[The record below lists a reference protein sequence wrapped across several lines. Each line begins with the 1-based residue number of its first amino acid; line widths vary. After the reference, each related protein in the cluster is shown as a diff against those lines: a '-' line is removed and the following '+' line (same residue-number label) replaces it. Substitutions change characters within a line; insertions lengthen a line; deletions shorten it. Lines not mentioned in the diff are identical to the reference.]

1 MPRSEPD
8 TLRRRKRLRDTLL
21 AAADWIVPPAVFR
34 SLTYYRPAELAF
46 RIRNGAV
53 LASNATLRNRHAGER
68 CFILANGPS
77 VNQQNIRPLA
87 HETVISVS
95 KGYHHPDFRTV
106 RPRYH
111 CVPQITYGNM
121 TPEMTV
127 AWFREM
133 DAALPP
139 ETELFL
145 ASQEY
150 ELVQQNRL
158 FPERTVRYLCP
169 GQRYFAKKPAAIPDL
184 TGLVP
189 RAESVPVMALIIALY
204 MGLARSYLLGV
215 EHDWFVSKRY
225 DYFFD
230 RSAVPWKDA
239 GVNSDGTMDNKL
251 LNDLPHVHRLWT
263 QYAALDA
270 LARANNAEIFN
281 ATAGGMLDVF
291 PRVRFEDIVSQ
302 SDARSRAAR
311 G

>member
-1 MPRSEPD
+1 MSSLEPD
-8 TLRRRKRLRDTLL
+8 TQRRHKGLHDIVL
-21 AAADWIVPPAVFR
+21 AAGDWLLPPAVFR

-46 RIRNGAV
+46 RVRKRNV
-53 LASNATLRNRHAGER
+53 LARNAALRGRHAGKR

-87 HETVISVS
+87 NETVFSVS
-95 KGYHHPDFRTV
+95 KGYHHPDFQTV
-106 RPRYH
+106 KPHYH

-127 AWFREM
+127 SWFQEM

-150 ELVQQNRL
+150 DLVQRNRL
-158 FPERTVRYLCP
+158 FSERTVRYVCA
-169 GQRYFAKKPAAIPDL
+169 GQRYFAKQPRAIPDL

-204 MGLARSYLLGV
+204 MGFTRSYLLGV

-230 RSAVPWKDA
+230 RSAVTWKDA
-239 GVNSDGTMDNKL
+239 GVNSDGSMDNKL
-251 LNDLPHVHRLWT
+251 LDDLPHVLRLWT

-270 LARANNAEIFN
+270 LARANGVQIFN

-291 PRVRFEDIVSQ
+291 PRARFEDVISAT
-302 SDARSRAAR
+302 DTRSGAAR